1 MNDLLFA
8 LQSTDST
15 WLMDLIFCDIQA
27 YTTIFKIAGNS
38 VKFPK
43 WKEIQIRDN
52 IISFREN
59 I

>member
-1 MNDLLFA
+1 MKDLLFA

-15 WLMDLIFCDIQA
+15 WLMDLLFCDIQT
-27 YTTIFKIAGNS
+27 YTIFKIAGNS